1 MTHSGQKNHPVPTSN
16 VQDGVLTI
24 TVERELYPLDVLFSA
39 SYVFLDRA
47 FIFFDGNP
55 RGEIVIT
62 FEPKDELKDDGLRM
76 MAGDFLNELVAVRVR
91 QSIADRNKT
100 IREYIVSGV
109 LGAAVGEHGTDF
121 GGGLGSSVS
130 LEDLGVP
137 LEDVPEDQLKKTPIE
152 G

>member
-1 MTHSGQKNHPVPTSN
+1 MSELSVKNKPVPTAN
-16 VQDGVLTI
+16 IIEGVLTM
-24 TVERELYPLDVLFSA
+24 TVQKDLYPLDVLFSA

-47 FIFFDGNP
+47 YVFFDGNP
-55 RGEIVIT
+55 RGEVIMT
-62 FEPKDELKDDGLRM
+62 FEPKEALDEDALRT

-109 LGAAVGEHGTDF
+109 LGSAVGDTDFDF
-121 GGGLGSSVS
+121 GGGVDNDVN

-137 LEDVPEDQLKKTPIE
+137 LDEVPETDLKKTPE
-152 G
+152 PK